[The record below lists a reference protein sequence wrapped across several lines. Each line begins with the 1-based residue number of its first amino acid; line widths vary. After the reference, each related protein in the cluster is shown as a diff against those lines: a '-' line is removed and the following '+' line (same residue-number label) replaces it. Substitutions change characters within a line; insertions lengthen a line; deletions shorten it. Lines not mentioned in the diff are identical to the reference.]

1 MIERKFITENMKKI
15 GVEDYLKKE
24 LEKCGIISLDIQ
36 RTPVVT
42 RIGIKAERPGLII
55 GKKGKNIND
64 IAMMIERE
72 LGIEKPQ
79 IEVVDITN
87 PSLEPM
93 IIARG
98 IAKSLEK
105 GLNPRKVMQ
114 RSLKRV
120 MESGAMGCEIAL
132 SGKLAGKGAKA
143 RHSRVAAGYMKK
155 AGDSVK
161 NVSQGLLEAHLKQGI
176 IGIKVSIVPP
186 DVIFPD
192 KVDLKK
198 ALAKPDVKPVETPA
212 EAAKVEEIP
221 APAEVKPEEK
231 FEETKPAEEKPAEA
245 PAKEEKKKPVKKRAK
260 KGEKSGD
267 NKEEGPESAGE

>member
-98 IAKSLEK
+98 IAKSLGK

-198 ALAKPDVKPVETPA
+198 ALAKPEEKPA
-212 EAAKVEEIP
+212 EKPAEEAKVEEVP
-221 APAEVKPEEK
+221 APTKPEEK
-231 FEETKPAEEKPAEA
+231 FEETKPKAEEKPAEA
-245 PAKEEKKKPVKKRAK
+245 PAKEEKKKPARKRAK